1 MQAAELTLDAA
12 LRDVDSE
19 RAEARAKAVR
29 NLAPALLETLGVTGP
44 RWNAA
49 ASHARGEDV
58 RRALGRVLDDDD
70 PALRGLAAVGL
81 GTIGDPGVL
90 VRTEGWIDDSTD
102 DEAVA
107 FLRQCAVI
115 ATSLVGAAA
124 PPGEDDGV
132 RTRADARDRLRAA
145 LRSPLP
151 DVRFQ
156 AALGLVEV
164 DDADAEAP
172 LLDALAHEEHDEV
185 RENIIAALSRIDPP
199 GDATRAAMRRL
210 LDAGDDE
217 PHGSVAIA
225 AALLL
230 AAARDPHGRPWLV
243 RALDHRGHRD
253 DALEALA
260 VLGSAPPEHVE
271 PVRRLAASMFTPGVT
286 RVRAAYALSRMAGHE
301 GERDPGLA
309 LLARLRFHP
318 RGAVREA
325 VRDALRLLG
334 PSAAPRDPRL

>member
-12 LRDVDSE
+12 LRDVESP

-29 NLAPALLETLGVTGP
+29 NLAPALLEALGVSGP
-44 RWNAA
+44 CWAA
-49 ASHARGEDV
+49 ARAHPRGEEV

-70 PALRGLAAVGL
+70 PALQGLAAVGL
-81 GTIGDPGVL
+81 GTIGDPGAL
-90 VRTEGWIDDSTD
+90 ARTEGWIDDPTD

-124 PPGEDDGV
+124 PKDDPDA
-132 RTRADARDRLRAA
+132 ADVVAEALARLRSA
-145 LRSPLP
+145 LTSSLP

-156 AALGLVEV
+156 AALALVEV
-164 DDADAEAP
+164 ADADAEP
-172 LLDALAHEEHDEV
+172 ELLAALERERNEDV
-185 RENIIAALSRIDPP
+185 RENLVAALSRIDPP
-199 GDATRAAMRRL
+199 GEATRTAMRRL
-210 LDAGDDE
+210 LDAGEDDA
-217 PHGSVAIA
+217 HGPVAIA

-243 RALDHRGHRD
+243 DALVHRGHRD

-260 VLGSAPPEHVE
+260 VLGPAPPEHVE
-271 PVRRLAASMFTPGVT
+271 PVRRLAESLWTPGVT
-286 RVRAAYALSRMAGHE
+286 RVRAAYALSRMTRG
-301 GERDPGLA
+301 GSDRDPGLA

-318 RGAVREA
+318 RGSVREA
-325 VRDALRLLG
+325 VREALGLLG
-334 PSAAPRDPRL
+334 SPRDPRFR